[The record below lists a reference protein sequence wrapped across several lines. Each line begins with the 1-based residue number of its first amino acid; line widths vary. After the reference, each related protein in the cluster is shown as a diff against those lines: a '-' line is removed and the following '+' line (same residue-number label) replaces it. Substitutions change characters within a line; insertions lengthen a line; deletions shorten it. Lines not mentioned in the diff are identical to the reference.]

1 MSRRGV
7 HRGRP
12 ASAAPPASPDG
23 VGAWRDELVQ
33 ALRGLRLKATADA
46 VEALRADGSGP
57 LADGL
62 GELVAA
68 LQHGSENRALERRFR
83 DARLPMPG
91 AALEDAWTGLVRGL
105 PPAVVAQLLDGAW
118 ATRHENVL
126 ITSECGGGKTW
137 LACALAAAV
146 LRAGGTVAWFHQAD
160 FLAAWASAD
169 AAGSLAALRRRLASA
184 TVVVLEEL
192 GVEPFEDGDL
202 AVLRRL
208 VESRPG
214 GFILTSPFPPTLW
227 PEHWC
232 GKTMSS
238 ADAYTT
244 EAVLRRL
251 VNPAHRIDLRGKAAE
266 FTPGNEAPPP
276 PTLRPSLSP
285 PKAKRL
291 PPSKRKAQ
299 AGRGNGRARA

>member
-1 MSRRGV
+1 M

-12 ASAAPPASPDG
+12 ASAAPPASQDG
-23 VGAWRDELVQ
+23 VGAWRDELVR

-46 VEALRADGSGP
+46 VEALRADGGGP

-68 LQHGSENRALERRFR
+68 LQHGSDTRALERRFR
-83 DARLPMPG
+83 DARLPVPG

-105 PPAVVAQLLDGAW
+105 PPAVVAQLADGAW
-118 ATRHENVL
+118 ATRHESVL
-126 ITSECGGGKTW
+126 VTSECGGGKTW
-137 LACALAAAV
+137 LSCALAAAV
-146 LRAGGTVAWFHQAD
+146 LRAGGTAAWFHQAD

-169 AAGSLAALRRRLASA
+169 AAGTLGALRRRLASA
-184 TVVVLEEL
+184 TVLVLEEL
-192 GVEPFEDGDL
+192 GVEPLEDGDL

-208 VESRPG
+208 VEPRPG
-214 GFILTSPFPPTLW
+214 GFILTSPFPPALW

-251 VNPAHRIDLRGKAAE
+251 VNPSHRIELRGKAAE
-266 FTPGNEAPPP
+266 FKPGSEAPPP
-276 PTLRPSLSP
+276 VPRSSLSP

-299 AGRGNGRARA
+299 AAGKAGRARA